1 MTATEMGYEFD
12 VSYDK
17 ITNFDNPGY
26 EPKEKSLFL
35 TKAQEELVLEL
46 QGTSSYSEMN
56 KRLIDVLKTTAVVL
70 AAAMTEGDGNIDG
83 AYANSWYV
91 ELPNVVSDNVTR
103 AFKVINER
111 ATLTSTSSHFY
122 ASTEFTN
129 VRVKPIDDDYYHMNI
144 NNPHKKPDHELVWR
158 MDYGQLDISAT
169 PDTWAHTLVYIVE
182 DNQVLTSVQIHYYR
196 KPTPIVIPDS
206 DYAAGDTIDGVD
218 LNVALYQ
225 SGVGATS
232 ELNKMIHRK
241 IVDRAV
247 KLAYKALQDEKGVQ
261 LSSV

>member
-1 MTATEMGYEFD
+1 MGYEFD
-12 VSYDK
+12 VGYDK

-26 EPKEKSLFL
+26 ELKEKSTFL

-56 KRLIDVLKTTAVVL
+56 KRLLDVLKTSAVVL

-83 AYANSWYV
+83 AYDNSWYV
-91 ELPNVVSDNVTR
+91 PLPDVVSDQATR
-103 AFKVINER
+103 AFKVLNER
-111 ATLTSTSSHFY
+111 ATLTPTSSHFY
-122 ASTEFTN
+122 TTQVFTN
-129 VRVKPIDDDYYHMNI
+129 VRVKPVDDDYYHMNI

-169 PDTWAHTLVYIVE
+169 PDTWTPTLVYVVE

-196 KPTPIVIPDS
+196 KPVPIIIGSAD
-206 DYAAGDTIDGVD
+206 GGTIDGVVVTTD
-218 LNVALYQ
+218 IDC
-225 SGVGATS
+225 
-232 ELNKMIHRK
+232 ELNEIVHRK